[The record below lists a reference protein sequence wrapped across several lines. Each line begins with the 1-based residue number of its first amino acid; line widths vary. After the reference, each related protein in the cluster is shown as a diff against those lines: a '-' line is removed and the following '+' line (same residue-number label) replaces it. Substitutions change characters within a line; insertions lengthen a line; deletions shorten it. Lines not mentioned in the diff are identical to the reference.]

1 MKRRLHLFLMLLFVL
16 LGSATPAAEGPNA
29 SAATQEGVALFKQ
42 GRYAEAKTTLG
53 KAVAADPKDA
63 TAKAYLALSSSNF
76 DRDYD
81 KSVELLEEAVRL
93 EPQRSEFHQW
103 LGSEYGSKAAT
114 SSLFKAPGFAKKCGA
129 EMVRA
134 VELDPKDLGARE
146 ALMQF
151 YLQAPGFMGGSVD
164 RAREQATAI
173 AKLDPCRGFMA
184 EASIALRA
192 KDTAKAEALYRQAIS
207 AAPDRGLPYNG
218 LAYLLLGAKRTDE
231 ALVVFEQYVK
241 AAPSDPNAHDSR
253 AEGLLAAGRVDESLA
268 EYQKALELDPW
279 FAASYLGS
287 GRCYEKKGDSR
298 SACIAGRKFLE
309 LVPKGRTS
317 DQVRKRLEDL
327 CGKTP

>member
-1 MKRRLHLFLMLLFVL
+1 MKRRLQLFLTLLFVL
-16 LGSATPAAEGPNA
+16 LGSAVLAAEGPNA
-29 SAATQEGVALFKQ
+29 PAATQEGVALFRQ
-42 GRYAEAKTTLG
+42 GRYAEAKTALG

-63 TAKAYLALSSSNF
+63 TAKAYLALSLSNF

-81 KSVELLEEAVRL
+81 KSVALLEEAVRL

-146 ALMQF
+146 SLMQF

-164 RAREQATAI
+164 KAREQAAAI

-192 KDTAKAEALYRQAIS
+192 KDTAKAEALYRQAIA

-253 AEGLLAAGRVDESLA
+253 GEGLLAAGRVDESLA
-268 EYQKALELDPW
+268 EYQRALELDPW
-279 FAASYLGS
+279 FAASYLGL
-287 GRCYEKKGDSR
+287 GRCYEKKGDTK
-298 SACIAGRKFLE
+298 SACAAGRKFLE

-317 DQVRKRLEDL
+317 DQVRSRLEEL